1 MNPRRSLCS
10 GLSDPPKFR
19 AQFESQALDWFGTGL
34 FPEGVSPIQKTV
46 VTICG
51 CQGYFSP
58 GGSTGTGSIF
68 PGPTLKS
75 MLPFKFSRFLLAW
88 PAPSETDCP
97 NIAETPVVIRP
108 QVKINENL
116 LPAIKG
122 HNPRS
127 TFSGCQRMKL
137 P

>member
-1 MNPRRSLCS
+1 MTIDTLRQVPLFESLDNEAAGELCHLLE
-10 GLSDPPKFR
+10 GLDHKAGTFLFR
-19 AQFESQALDWFGTGL
+19 AGD
-34 FPEGVSPIQKTV
+34 EGDA
-46 VTICG
+46 G
-51 CQGYFSP
+51 
-58 GGSTGTGSIF
+58 
-68 PGPTLKS
+68 
-75 MLPFKFSRFLLAW
+75 LAW